1 MRPPFILLALLVVAT
16 TSALRAQQPFITDDT
31 AVTDR
36 GAWHV
41 EFFNEFDRLQRLQ
54 FPNLRQ
60 NTTNFKINYGLPYN
74 LEIDFDSPYLG
85 IFRSGGSLLGTSAG
99 IGDTNM
105 GLKWNFHKEAP
116 GSQAPALSVTFY
128 VEFPTGDID
137 KELGS
142 GLSDYALNFI
152 AQKHLSE
159 ATRFTVNTGLIFS
172 GNTSTGVIG
181 IQGTRGRVYTGG
193 ASLLHDFNS
202 RWTLGGEVYGGYTN
216 NDGLSKSQLQVM
228 LGGQYTIRN
237 GLTFDFGVVGGRY
250 VASPRI
256 GILVGVSVD
265 FPAVVKRGKPASK
278 ATESATLHSATPKA
292 FSVPNTGW

>member
-1 MRPPFILLALLVVAT
+1 MLALLLVAAIA
-16 TSALRAQQPFITDDT
+16 SPLRAQQPFITDDT
-31 AVTDR
+31 GVTDR
-36 GAWHV
+36 GAWHI
-41 EFFNEFDRLQRLQ
+41 EFFNEVDVLQRLQ

-60 NTTNFKINYGLPYN
+60 NTANFKINYGLPYN

-85 IFRSGGSLLGTSAG
+85 IYRSAGSLLGTSAG

-116 GSQAPALSVTFY
+116 GSRAPALSVTFY

-159 ATRFTVNTGLIFS
+159 ATRLTVNTGLIFS

-193 ASLLHDFNS
+193 ASLLHDLS
-202 RWTLGGEVYGGYTN
+202 PKWTLGGEVYGGYTN

-228 LGGQYTIRN
+228 LGGKYAIRD
-237 GLTFDFGVVGGRY
+237 GFTFDFGVVGGRY

-256 GILVGVSVD
+256 GVTVGVSVD
-265 FPAVVKRGKPASK
+265 FPAVVKRSK
-278 ATESATLHSATPKA
+278 
-292 FSVPNTGW
+292 